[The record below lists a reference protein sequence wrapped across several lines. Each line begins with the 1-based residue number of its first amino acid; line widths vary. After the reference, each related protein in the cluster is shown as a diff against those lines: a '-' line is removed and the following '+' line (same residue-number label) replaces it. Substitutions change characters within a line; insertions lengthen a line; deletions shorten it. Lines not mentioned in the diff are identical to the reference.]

1 MNTKLFPQLTARWQ
15 ARWKREDLL
24 DRLKELAFQ
33 SIWYLV
39 WTIVMIGI
47 FGDIAYTFLPKT
59 ISEPA
64 IIFLAIVYLLIL
76 MITTVRL
83 FDQNKSQFLMNK
95 IEDIEDL
102 IHEFMLR
109 EGCE

>member
-1 MNTKLFPQLTARWQ
+1 MNTKLFPNLTTRWQ
-15 ARWKREDLL
+15 ARWKKEDMTG
-24 DRLKELAFQ
+24 RLKELAYQ
-33 SIWYLV
+33 VIWYMV
-39 WTIVMIGI
+39 WTIVLIGI
-47 FGDIAYTFLPKT
+47 SGDVAYTFLPRS

-64 IIFLAIVYLLIL
+64 IIFLAVIYLLLL

-83 FDQNKSQFLMNK
+83 FNQNKSQFLMNK

>member
-1 MNTKLFPQLTARWQ
+1 MNKNLFPKLITRWQ
-15 ARWKREDLL
+15 ARWKKEDMTE
-24 DRLKELAFQ
+24 RLKELAYQ
-33 SIWYLV
+33 SIWYII
-39 WTIVMIGI
+39 WTIILIGI
-47 FGDIAYTFLPKT
+47 FGDVAYTFLPKA
-59 ISEPA
+59 ISEPG
-64 IIFLAIVYLLIL
+64 ILFLAVIYLLLL

-83 FDQNKSQFLMNK
+83 FDQNRTKFLSNK